1 MYRQLPVITPYP
13 MPAPHQ
19 LPANTAPWLPETHRV
34 ALLIHDM
41 QRYFLT
47 SYPADRPPLTDLLAN
62 TRVLRALSDRTGI
75 PVLYTAQ
82 PGGAPVEQ
90 RGLLADFWGP
100 GLPAG
105 GEHHAIHQALAPRP
119 GDTVI
124 TKDRYS
130 AFHRTPL
137 LGLLRTLGRDQL
149 LLCGVYTHTGILHT
163 ALDAF
168 AHTVQPFLIADATA
182 DVTQRLHTDALEHAA
197 GCCAVVT
204 TTDHVRHRLPHLP
217 P

>member
-13 MPAPHQ
+13 MPGPHQ
-19 LPANTAPWLPETHRV
+19 LPVNIASWEPEPHRA

-47 SYPADRPPLTDLLAN
+47 SYPAGRPPLTDMLAN
-62 TRVLRALSDRTGI
+62 TLVLRTVSDRTGI
-75 PVLYTAQ
+75 PVVYTAQ
-82 PGGAPVEQ
+82 PGGTPAEQ
-90 RGLLADFWGP
+90 RGLLTDFWGP
-100 GLPAG
+100 GVPAG
-105 GEHHAIHQALAPRP
+105 GEHHAIHHDLAPRP

-124 TKDRYS
+124 TKLRYS

-137 LGLLRTLGRDQL
+137 LDLLRALGRDQI
-149 LLCGVYTHTGILHT
+149 LLCGVYTHIGILHT

-168 AHTVQPFLIADATA
+168 AHTVQPFLVADATA
-182 DVTQRLHTDALEHAA
+182 DFTQRFHTDALEHAA

-204 TTDHVRHRLPHLP
+204 TTDRIRARLPHLP
-217 P
+217 A